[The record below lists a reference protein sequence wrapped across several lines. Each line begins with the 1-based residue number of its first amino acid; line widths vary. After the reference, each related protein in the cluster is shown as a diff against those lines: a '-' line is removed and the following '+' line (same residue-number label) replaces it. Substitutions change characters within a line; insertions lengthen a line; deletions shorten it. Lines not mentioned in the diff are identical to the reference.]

1 MFDESLQSLTVDLLK
16 QRLKLLDTSER
27 PTRKADI
34 AAVIRAHMLSPRCRD
49 YFQRLDELEKKAVAE
64 AVHAWGG
71 DFDAVRFRAK
81 YGKIPDYFV
90 NRSYGY
96 RSSRP
101 PPYRGSM
108 PLFFYDGTIPGDL
121 RELLAAF
128 VSAPETDALRTVPEA
143 AIPRLFD
150 FGRKEAEK
158 VPVRRLAMEPVIRH
172 DLPALLH
179 LVDSGQI
186 SVSDK
191 TGQAGAAA
199 VRKLED
205 VLLGGDFYTAEEDR
219 SLDRRQGGPIRP
231 IRPFAWPLLLQAG
244 GLARRNG
251 KKLELTRKGRKALTA
266 PLEETIRDLYE
277 RWCAKGMLD
286 EYRRV
291 DLVKG
296 QNGKGRRMTAVSERR
311 MVIGDALEECPS
323 GEWIAINE
331 LFRYMQAVGH
341 DFEVAHDYWK
351 LYVMDSQ
358 YGSLGYGGCHGFGI
372 LQGRYILA
380 YLFEYLATLGLVD
393 LVYTLP
399 YGVRSDYSGMW
410 GTDELEF
417 FSRYDGL
424 LYFRLNPL
432 GAYCLGLEE
441 EYRPVEPESEPLLT
455 LDADL
460 RIALLREAEPGERL
474 LLEQYA
480 EPAAA
485 GGWRMTPEAILKAM
499 EQGRDPE
506 LFHTFL
512 RSHAAADLPPAAEQ
526 LFEAAGERLSA
537 IADGGPARLLQCA
550 SAALAGMIAAD
561 PATQAFCLHAG
572 GRTLAVPEKSEKA
585 FRKGLSKLGYIY
597 PRK

>member
-1 MFDESLQSLTVDLLK
+1 MLDESLQSLTVDLLK

-27 PTRKADI
+27 PTRKADL
-34 AAVIRAHMLSPRCRD
+34 AAVIHAHMLSPRCRE

-71 DFDAVRFRAK
+71 DFDATRFKAK
-81 YGKIPDYFV
+81 YDEVPEYFV

-96 RSSRP
+96 QRSRP
-101 PPYRGSM
+101 PPYKGLM
-108 PLFFYDGTIPGDL
+108 PLFFYSGSIPGDL
-121 RELLAAF
+121 RELLIPF
-128 VSAPETDALRTVPEA
+128 VAAPETDALRTVPEA
-143 AIPRLFD
+143 ALPRLFD

-191 TGQAGAAA
+191 TGLAGTVT

-205 VLLGGDFYTAEEDR
+205 ALLGGDFYTAEEDR
-219 SLDRRQGGPIRP
+219 DLKRWLGGPIRP
-231 IRPFAWPLLLQAG
+231 IRPFAWPLLLQTG
-244 GLARRNG
+244 GLAKRNG
-251 KKLELTRKGRKALTA
+251 KKLELSRKGRRALTA
-266 PLEETIRDLYE
+266 PLEETIKDLYE

-286 EYRRV
+286 EFRRV
-291 DLVKG
+291 DVIKG
-296 QNGKGRRMTAVSERR
+296 QTGKGRRMTAVSERR
-311 MVIGDALEECPS
+311 MVIGDALEECPP
-323 GEWIAINE
+323 GEWIAVDE

-358 YGSLGYGGCHGFGI
+358 YGNLGYGGCHGFNI
-372 LQGRYILA
+372 LEGRYILT
-380 YLFEYLATLGLVD
+380 YLFEYIATLGLVD
-393 LVYTLP
+393 LAYTLP

-410 GTDELEF
+410 GTDELHF

-424 LYFRLNPL
+424 LHFRLNPL
-432 GAYCLGLEE
+432 GAYCLGVAD
-441 EYRPVEPESEPLLT
+441 EYRPTELEFEPLLR

-460 RIALLREAEPGERL
+460 SITLLREAEPGERL

-480 EPAAA
+480 EPAV
-485 GGWRMTPEAILKAM
+485 GGSWRITPEVTLKAM
-499 EQGRDPE
+499 EQGRDLE
-506 LFHTFL
+506 LFHAFL
-512 RSHAAADLPPAAEQ
+512 RSHAAEALPPEADQ
-526 LFEAAGERLSA
+526 LFAAAAERLSA
-537 IADGGPARLLQCA
+537 ITDGGPARLLQCS
-550 SAALAGMIAAD
+550 SAALAGMIAAE
-561 PATQAFCLHAG
+561 PATRTFCLHAG

>member
-34 AAVIRAHMLSPRCRD
+34 AEVIRTHMLSPRCRD
-49 YFQRLDELEKKAVAE
+49 YFQKLDELEKRAVAE
-64 AVHAWGG
+64 TVHAWGG
-71 DFDAVRFRAK
+71 DFDAARFKAK
-81 YGKIPDYFV
+81 YGAIPDYFV
-90 NRSYGY
+90 NRSSGY
-96 RSSRP
+96 RSNRP

-108 PLFFYDGTIPGDL
+108 PLFFYAGTIPGDL
-121 RELLAAF
+121 RELLVPF
-128 VSAPETDALRTVPEA
+128 VPPPETDALRTVPEA

-150 FGRKEAEK
+150 TGDKGTEK
-158 VPVRRLAMEPVIRH
+158 VPVKRLAMESVIRH
-172 DLPALLH
+172 DLPSLLH

-191 TGQAGAAA
+191 TGQAGVAA

-205 VLLGGDFYTAEEDR
+205 ALLGGDFYTAEEDR
-219 SLDRRQGGPIRP
+219 DLKRWQGGPIRP
-231 IRPFAWPLLLQAG
+231 IRAFAWPLLLQTG
-244 GLARRNG
+244 GLAKHNG
-251 KKLELTRKGRKALTA
+251 KKLELTRKGRRALTA
-266 PLEETIRDLYE
+266 PQEDTVKDLYE
-277 RWCAKGMLD
+277 RWRDKGMLD
-286 EYRRV
+286 EFRRV

-296 QNGKGRRMTAVSERR
+296 QTGKGRRMTTVSERR
-311 MVIGDALEECPS
+311 LVIGDALEECPP
-323 GEWIAINE
+323 GEWIAVDE
-331 LFRYMQAVGH
+331 FSRYMQAAGH

-358 YGSLGYGGCHGFGI
+358 YGNLGYGGCHGFDI
-372 LQGRYILA
+372 LQGRYILT

-393 LVYTLP
+393 LAYTLP
-399 YGVRSDYSGMW
+399 YGVRSDYGGMW

-432 GAYCLGLEE
+432 GAYCLGLTD
-441 EYRPVEPESEPLLT
+441 EYTPSAPRSDPLLT
-455 LDADL
+455 LNTDL
-460 RIALLREAEPGERL
+460 HIALLREAEPGERL

-480 EPAAA
+480 EPATG
-485 GGWRMTPEAILKAM
+485 GGWRITPETILKSM
-499 EQGRDPE
+499 DQGRDLT
-506 LFHTFL
+506 LFHAFL
-512 RSHAAADLPPAAEQ
+512 RGHAATALPPEAQQ

-537 IADGGPARLLQCA
+537 VADGGPARLLQCA

-561 PATQAFCLHAG
+561 PATRGFCLYAG
-572 GRTLAVPEKSEKA
+572 GRMLAVPEKSENA